1 MNQHNPKIQKP
12 AGLVSAICGSLLIGL
27 PAIPLAASAM
37 PASRVN
43 PCPGIYYEEPFNS
56 TRLVPQG
63 CPPNAAVRQF
73 GVQRLTPNRTLP
85 PAPTSITPP
94 LPEVRS
100 NAIATVMPRDGK
112 VDVKLKNNTNAF
124 VSYQAVGHTE
134 RRFLVAGEEIILQDL
149 PTPVTITTVRQD
161 KGLLDVV
168 PTSTSEAGMLEVSL
182 DESKNLGDNL
192 GALRIQRDGK
202 VFVN

>member
-1 MNQHNPKIQKP
+1 
-12 AGLVSAICGSLLIGL
+12 
-27 PAIPLAASAM
+27 
-37 PASRVN
+37 
-43 PCPGIYYEEPFNS
+43 
-56 TRLVPQG
+56 
-63 CPPNAAVRQF
+63 
-73 GVQRLTPNRTLP
+73 
-85 PAPTSITPP
+85 
-94 LPEVRS
+94 
-100 NAIATVMPRDGK
+100 MPRDGK